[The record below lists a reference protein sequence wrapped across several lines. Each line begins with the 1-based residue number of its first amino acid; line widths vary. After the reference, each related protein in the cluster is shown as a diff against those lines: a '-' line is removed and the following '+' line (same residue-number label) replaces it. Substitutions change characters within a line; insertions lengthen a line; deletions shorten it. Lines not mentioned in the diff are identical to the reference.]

1 MNLALFTFV
10 TLLLVTDDVYLQASD
25 AQGNMDTPPGYQIYS
40 GENEIV
46 ELQVM

>member
-1 MNLALFTFV
+1 MKAFTGII
-10 TLLLVTDDVYLQASD
+10 LVTDDVYLQAID
-25 AQGNMDTPPGYQIYS
+25 AQGNMDTPPGYQIIS